1 MATQPILSIVRMVPW
16 GSCGYR
22 YVIAAGIGHPLLFR
36 AVFRDTCEVFPDH
49 PVIVVAEY
57 ANHCAEYANHCEVVA
72 AHRYRALRPVVQGW

>member
-1 MATQPILSIVRMVPW
+1 MASQPILSIVRMVPW

-57 ANHCAEYANHCEVVA
+57 ANRCEVVA
-72 AHRYRALRPVVQGW
+72 AHRYTALRPVVQGW